1 MNNEKMNLEEISN
14 MMATLVDEVKGL
26 KEVVA
31 NLSGVKAGVG
41 DAKPKERKLLRTPD
55 LCFMLGKAPVTI
67 YRMVRKGEIKAYK
80 NGKELFFFEDEVEHM
95 IKAGKI
101 L

>member
-1 MNNEKMNLEEISN
+1 MKDQKMSLEEISN

-26 KEVVA
+26 KEAVA
-31 NLSGVKAGVG
+31 SLSVG
-41 DAKPKERKLLRTPD
+41 KSETTAPKPKERKLLRTPD

-101 L
+101 S

>member
-1 MNNEKMNLEEISN
+1 MKDQKMSLEEISN

-31 NLSGVKAGVG
+31 SLSVG
-41 DAKPKERKLLRTPD
+41 KSEATELKPKERKLLRTPD

-80 NGKELFFFEDEVEHM
+80 SGKELFFFEDEVVHM

-101 L
+101 S

>member
-1 MNNEKMNLEEISN
+1 
-14 MMATLVDEVKGL
+14 
-26 KEVVA
+26 
-31 NLSGVKAGVG
+31 
-41 DAKPKERKLLRTPD
+41 
-55 LCFMLGKAPVTI
+55 MLGKAPVTI

-101 L
+101 I

>member
-1 MNNEKMNLEEISN
+1 MKEETMNLEEISN

-31 NLSGVKAGVG
+31 NLSSIKAV
-41 DAKPKERKLLRTPD
+41 ASEPKPKERKLLRTPD